1 MQVHTLL
8 LGTKKKKK
16 KNGMPL
22 SLKYNHQNALGKKYQ
37 L

>member
-16 KNGMPL
+16 KGMPL